1 MKGDNMSKALIY
13 TANTAG
19 AEVAIGNT
27 IPVGSIIRRY
37 GRCID
42 ATGSAI
48 NLGEP
53 GYYLVDV
60 SASATAAAT
69 GDVTIS
75 LAQDGV
81 LIPGATATVTVATV
95 NTQVVNLKIVG
106 IVRVMCC
113 NPSSL
118 SVVVGGTTA
127 PTVENMT
134 MSVVKVV

>member
-1 MKGDNMSKALIY
+1 MSKALIY

-27 IPVGSIIRRY
+27 ISVGSIIRRY

-48 NLGEP
+48 NLGGP

-81 LIPGATATVTVATV
+81 LIPGVTATATVSTI
-95 NTQVVNLKIVG
+95 NTQTVNLKIVG

-113 NPSSL
+113 DSSSL
-118 SVVVGGTTA
+118 TIVVGGTTA
-127 PTVENMT
+127 PTVVNMSV
-134 MSVVKVV
+134 SVVKVV

>member
-1 MKGDNMSKALIY
+1 MSKALIY

-27 IPVGSIIRRY
+27 IPVGSTIRRY

-69 GDVTIS
+69 GDVTLS

-81 LIPGATATVTVATV
+81 LIPGATATATV
-95 NTQVVNLKIVG
+95 STINTQTINLKIVG

-113 NPSSL
+113 DSSSL
-118 SVVVGGTTA
+118 SIVVGGTTA
-127 PTVENMT
+127 PTVVNMSV
-134 MSVVKVV
+134 SVVKVV

>member
-1 MKGDNMSKALIY
+1 MSKALIY

-69 GDVTIS
+69 GDVTLS

-95 NTQVVNLKIVG
+95 NTQVVNPKIVG

>member
-1 MKGDNMSKALIY
+1 MSKALIY

-48 NLGEP
+48 NLTDA

-60 SASATAAAT
+60 SASATANAT
-69 GDVTIS
+69 GDITLA
-75 LAQDGV
+75 LAQNGV
-81 LIPGATATVTVATV
+81 LIPSATATSTVATV
-95 NTQVVNLKIVG
+95 GTQVVNLKIAA

-113 NPSSL
+113 ESTSL

-127 PTVENMT
+127 PTVENMAV
-134 MSVVKVV
+134 SVVKVV

>member
-1 MKGDNMSKALIY
+1 MSKALIY

-27 IPVGSIIRRY
+27 VPVGSIIRRY

-53 GYYLVDV
+53 GYYLVDI
-60 SASATAAAT
+60 SASATANAT
-69 GDVTIS
+69 GDITLA
-75 LAQDGV
+75 LAQNGV
-81 LIPGATATVTVATV
+81 LIPGATATSTVATV
-95 NTQVVNLKIVG
+95 GTQVVNLKIAA

-113 NPSSL
+113 ESTSL

-127 PTVENMT
+127 PTVENMAV
-134 MSVVKVV
+134 SVVKVV

>member
-27 IPVGSIIRRY
+27 VPVGSIIRRY

-53 GYYLVDV
+53 GYYLVDF
-60 SASATAAAT
+60 SATVTAAEA
-69 GDVTIS
+69 GNVA
-75 LAQDGV
+75 LALTQNGV
-81 LIPGATATVTVATV
+81 PVPGATAAVTIATAT
-95 NTQVVNLKIVG
+95 TQVENLSITAL
-106 IVRVMCC
+106 VRVMCC
-113 NPSSL
+113 DTANL
-118 SVVVGGTTA
+118 SVQVGGTSA
-127 PTVENMT
+127 PTIENMAFRT
-134 MSVVKVV
+134 VKVV

>member
-1 MKGDNMSKALIY
+1 MSKALIY

-27 IPVGSIIRRY
+27 VPVGSIIRRY

-60 SASATAAAT
+60 SVSAAANAT
-69 GDVTIS
+69 GDITLA
-75 LAQDGV
+75 LAQNGV
-81 LIPGATATVTVATV
+81 LIPGASATSTVATV
-95 NTQVVNLKIVG
+95 GTQVVNLKIAA

-113 NPSSL
+113 ESTSL

-127 PTVENMT
+127 PTVENMAV
-134 MSVVKVV
+134 SVVKVV

>member
-1 MKGDNMSKALIY
+1 MSKALIY

-69 GDVTIS
+69 GDVTLS

-95 NTQVVNLKIVG
+95 NTQVVNPKIVG

-113 NPSSL
+113 NSSSL

>member
-1 MKGDNMSKALIY
+1 MSKALIY

-48 NLGEP
+48 NLTDE

-60 SASATAAAT
+60 SATVTAAVA
-69 GDVTIS
+69 GDVTLA
-75 LAQDGV
+75 LAQNGV
-81 LIPGATATVTVATV
+81 PVPGATAAVTIATA
-95 NTQVVNLKIVG
+95 NTQTENLSITAL
-106 IVRVMCC
+106 VRVMYCG
-113 NPSSL
+113 NANL
-118 SVVVGGTTA
+118 SVLVDGTAA
-127 PTVENMT
+127 PTIENMAFRA
-134 MSVVKVV
+134 VKVV